1 VTEARA
7 VDFSSKLQKFDLIA
21 IGSGSGLDVANA
33 AYQHGLRVA
42 VIEKGK
48 MGGTCLN
55 RGCIPSKLLIHS
67 ADVAETIKTANVFG
81 LKVEGFS
88 VDFHSIVEQVNG
100 IVDLQSEKI
109 RKSFEGRENPKLFAN
124 ECKFV
129 GEKIISIEPADG
141 SSSHHHNSN
150 GNGYN
155 EPIMITADKILIAS
169 GTRPRIPEIDGLKE
183 SGYITSDEALR
194 LNKQPKVLTIIG
206 GGYIACE
213 LAHFFGA
220 LGTKI
225 NIIQTRQLLIPDED
239 EEISRKF
246 TEIFSKKYN
255 VYLGYE
261 TTYVSKESPKDK
273 NTASNNDNNNNY
285 IKFHV
290 IAKNASGKQID
301 LESDELLIAAGRI
314 PNSDRLD
321 LEKTGVKVNK
331 KGFIIT
337 DRYLETNDKGIFAL
351 GDAIGRYLFKHS
363 ANYEA
368 QYAFYNILHP
378 DRMVPIS
385 YYAMPHAIFSSP
397 QVAAVGF
404 TEQELAKKQQ
414 ENNNKNN
421 NTKNI
426 IDYRKSVY
434 HYMNTAMGLAIKD
447 HDGFVKFLIGKK
459 DGKILGCHIIG
470 SQASILIHEVL
481 AAMRG
486 YTDDNGDGTIGNITK
501 SIHIHPA
508 LSEVVARAAAAATN
522 DS

>member
-1 VTEARA
+1 VTEATT
-7 VDFSSKLQKFDLIA
+7 VDFSSKLQKFDLIV

-67 ADVAETIKTANVFG
+67 ADVAETIKSAHVFG

-88 VDFHSIVEQVNG
+88 VDFHSIVEQVNET
-100 IVDLQSEKI
+100 VDLQSEKI
-109 RKSFEGRENPKLFAN
+109 RKSFEGKENPKLFAN

-129 GEKIISIEPADG
+129 GEKIISIEGDG
-141 SSSHHHNSN
+141 SSHNNSN
-150 GNGYN
+150 DNGND
-155 EPIMITADKILIAS
+155 EKTIMITADKILIAT
-169 GTRPRIPEIDGLKE
+169 GTRPRIPEINGLKE
-183 SGYITSDEALR
+183 SVYITSDEALR

-225 NIIQTRQLLIPDED
+225 NIVQTREVLIPGED

-255 VYLGYE
+255 VYLGYD
-261 TTYVSKESPKDK
+261 TTFVSKE
-273 NTASNNDNNNNY
+273 NNNNNDNNSS
-285 IKFHV
+285 KFCV
-290 IAKNASGKQID
+290 IAKNSSGKQID

-321 LEKTGVKVNK
+321 LEKTGVKINK
-331 KGFIIT
+331 KGYIIT
-337 DRYLETNDKGIFAL
+337 DRYLETNVKGIFAL

-397 QVAAVGF
+397 QVAGVGF
-404 TEQELAKKQQ
+404 TEQELVKKQQ
-414 ENNNKNN
+414 ENNNKN

-434 HYMNTAMGLAIKD
+434 HYINTAMGLAIKD
-447 HDGFVKFLIGKK
+447 HDGFVKFLIDKK

-486 YTDDNGDGTIGNITK
+486 YTDDNGDGTIENITK
-501 SIHIHPA
+501 TIHIHPA
-508 LSEVVARAAAAATN
+508 LSEVIARAAVAT
-522 DS
+522 SIS